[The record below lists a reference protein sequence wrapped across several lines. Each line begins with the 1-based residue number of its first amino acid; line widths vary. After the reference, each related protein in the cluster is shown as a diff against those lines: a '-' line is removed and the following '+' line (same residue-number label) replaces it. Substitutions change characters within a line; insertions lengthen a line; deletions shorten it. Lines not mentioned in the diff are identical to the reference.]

1 MKNLIILII
10 GTIVFASCG
19 GEKIQEQGT
28 TQPAIETNVSLTEAQ
43 IKSANIELGK
53 IEERE
58 ISTTLKLNGKID
70 VPPQNMISVSM
81 PLGGF
86 LKSTKLLPGMHI
98 KKGEVIATMED
109 QQYIQLQ
116 QEYLMEKSKLAYSEN
131 EYRRQKELNV
141 SKASSDK
148 VFQQSEMEFKN
159 QRITLSAL
167 SEKLRL
173 IHINPETLSE
183 ASLSR
188 SINIYSSIDGFVS
201 KVNVNIGKYVNPS
214 DIIFEL
220 INPSDIHLNLKVFE
234 KDLDKLSIG
243 QKLIAFNNNQS
254 DKKYPCE
261 IILVS
266 QDLSE
271 DRSADVHC
279 HFEAYDKTL
288 LPGMYMNA
296 EVEIMM
302 KNVASINEDAIVS
315 HDGKDYIFLS
325 KSKIEFE
332 LVEIKKG
339 NSENNFTEVNALDG
353 KDLKNSKIV
362 VKGAYSLLMQMKNK
376 SEE

>member
-58 ISTTLKLNGKID
+58 ISTTIKLNGKID

-325 KSKIEFE
+325 KSKTEFE

-353 KDLKNSKIV
+353 RDLKNSKIV